1 MRVFLAGATG
11 VVGRPLV
18 PQLVKAGHHVVATT
32 RTEAKVDRL
41 SSLGAEPLVVDALDA
56 AAVGEAVAKAEPD
69 VIVHQMTALA
79 GSSDLRLFDRTFA
92 TTNRLRTVGTDN
104 LLAAA
109 RAAGVRRFVAQSYT
123 GWPNERARGPVK
135 TGDDPLDPTPPKQ
148 QRQSMA
154 AIKHLERAVAEAPL
168 EGVVLR

>member
-79 GSSDLRLFDRTFA
+79 GSSDLRRFDRTFA

-109 RAAGVRRFVAQSYT
+109 RAAGVRRFIAQSYT
-123 GWPNERARGPVK
+123 GWPNEWTGGAAENQKNPVFAPPPQKTRGGPPAPP
-135 TGDDPLDPTPPKQ
+135 DPPKG
-148 QRQSMA
+148 RPPA
-154 AIKHLERAVAEAPL
+154 APRGGA
-168 EGVVLR
+168 